1 MKLKV
6 DRSGESLWTAPRR
19 TCRISGRR
27 GMRPQALSVP
37 DAYGYVLGSTAL
49 TALTTQWMAVR
60 VALARSKYGVSYPD
74 MYADR
79 SVKDGNVFNCIQRSH
94 QNTLEYLPNVL
105 ALQALMGLQ
114 FPVAAAGLGVG
125 WVVARILYSLGYSTG
140 DPGRRG
146 PGSLLAGLVY
156 LGLIGGTM
164 YAGYGMVM

>member
-1 MKLKV
+1 M
-6 DRSGESLWTAPRR
+6 E
-19 TCRISGRR
+19 TCSIAFRCVYVGRKTTCVA
-27 GMRPQALSVP
+27 G
-37 DAYGYVLGSTAL
+37 GL
-49 TALTTQWMAVR
+49 TV
-60 VALARSKYGVSYPD
+60 
-74 MYADR
+74 
-79 SVKDGNVFNCIQRSH
+79 GNTLILVQRSH